1 MVHFKCLISSSKMTM
16 TCENTQRRA
25 TSFSVKWINCQRSP
39 FLTLIPN
46 FDGLLLTIRGPQFC
60 IKTAILANST
70 DRCLRQERRIYFCY
84 WTSLVNYIVR
94 NVKSPIAFSSFYQE
108 RHLSWANTWLY
119 IYIWALMY
127 IICAGSWPVFSFSML
142 LVPVDLKNILTLWK
156 EAVTWTMYNRHNEKC
171 GCDLQLG
178 WHLMV
183 EQLEKW

>member
-119 IYIWALMY
+119 IYIS
-127 IICAGSWPVFSFSML
+127 GL
-142 LVPVDLKNILTLWK
+142 LCILYVQEADLYSVSLCFWFQLTWK
-156 EAVTWTMYNRHNEKC
+156 IY
-171 GCDLQLG
+171 
-178 WHLMV
+178 
-183 EQLEKW
+183 